1 MDIKIK
7 NFAIENKFKIAL
19 IAVLL
24 VAAFFRFF
32 LLTSIPPGIHPD
44 AATNAV
50 DAYHA
55 WRDSDRK
62 VFFENNYGREG
73 LFINIISYFFQF
85 FGPGYFVYKLPGAI
99 IGILSVLG
107 MYFLAKEAARKKLAG
122 IFAAFFAAVSFWII
136 IFDRTGFRAAL
147 SLLAVIWTAYF
158 FLKALR
164 KNKWRDYALAG
175 LFLGIGLNTYITFRL
190 MPFVLVFGIIY
201 KLILERKIRKISWGK
216 IMFLHKNFLWVVIIS
231 FLASLPLFIYFAQ
244 NTDLLIGR
252 SSDVSVFN
260 QSRSFT
266 LLALSTVSNLAMY
279 NFFGDPNWRHNFSTE
294 PILDPLQG
302 LLFIL
307 GAIIAVRYLFK
318 KQERQKPE
326 EITSLKANYFF
337 MIILFAMMFIPAG
350 ISYSPGGIPHALR
363 AIDTAP
369 VVFFFT
375 ALGLTAVYY
384 KLEISLWR
392 NKKALLLLICLI
404 FSYLALNTFSR
415 YFLRW
420 GLNERV
426 RHEFSEDFTNL
437 SRFINEKAGADEKI
451 LVVNQSIEVDYFT
464 LENPNVK
471 KINPLNSQMVE
482 DFGPTMIIFTNFKN
496 DNNVDIDRLNS
507 PAQKWKMIE
516 GINFGKGGHSI
527 KILEKN

>member
-1 MDIKIK
+1 MGIKIK
-7 NFAIENKFKIAL
+7 NFARENKFKIAL

-24 VAAFFRFF
+24 IAAFFRLF

-55 WRDSDRK
+55 WRDNDRK

-85 FGPGYFVYKLPGAI
+85 LGPSYFVYKLPGAI

-107 MYFLAKEAARKKLAG
+107 MYFLAKEAAGKKLAG
-122 IFAAFFAAVSFWII
+122 IFASFFSAVSFWII
-136 IFDRTGFRAAL
+136 IFDRTGFRATL

-164 KNKWRDYALAG
+164 GNKWHNYALSG

-201 KLILERKIRKISWGK
+201 KLILERKIRRLPWGK
-216 IMFLHKNFLWVVIIS
+216 IMLLHKNFFWVIIAS
-231 FLASLPLFIYFAQ
+231 FLVSLPLFIYFAQ

-252 SSDVSVFN
+252 SSEVSVFN
-260 QSRSFT
+260 QSHS
-266 LLALSTVSNLAMY
+266 LLLLTLSTVSNLAMY
-279 NFFGDPNWRHNFSTE
+279 NFFGDPNWRHNFSTD

-307 GAIIAVRYLFK
+307 GVIIAVRYLFK
-318 KQERQKPE
+318 KQESQKPE

-337 MIILFAMMFIPAG
+337 MFILFALMFVPAG

-369 VVFFFT
+369 AVFFFT
-375 ALGLTAVYY
+375 ALGLMAMYY

-392 NKKALLLLICLI
+392 NRKMLFLLICFI
-404 FSYLALNTFSR
+404 FSYLALNTFSK

-420 GLNERV
+420 GTNERT
-426 RHEFSEDFTNL
+426 RHEFSEDFTNI
-437 SRFINEKAGADEKI
+437 SRFINEKAGIGERI

-464 LENPNVK
+464 IEKPNVRK
-471 KINPLNSQMVE
+471 TYPLNLQAVE

-496 DNNVDIDRLNS
+496 DNNVDIDKLNS
-507 PAQKWKMIE
+507 LAQKWKTIE
-516 GINFGKGGHSI
+516 GINFGKGNHVI
-527 KILEKN
+527 KILGKI

>member
-7 NFAIENKFKIAL
+7 NFIIENKFKIAL

-24 VAAFFRFF
+24 IAAFFRFF

-55 WRDSDRK
+55 WRDNDRK

-73 LFINIISYFFQF
+73 LFINIVSYFFQF
-85 FGPGYFVYKLPGAI
+85 FGPSYFVYKLPGAI
-99 IGILSVLG
+99 IGILSILG

-122 IFAAFFAAVSFWII
+122 IFASFFAAVSFWII
-136 IFDRTGFRAAL
+136 IFDRTGFRATL

-158 FLKALR
+158 FIKALR
-164 KNKWRDYALAG
+164 GNRWYDYALSG

-201 KLILERKIRKISWGK
+201 KLILERKLSKLPWGK
-216 IMFLHKNFLWVVIIS
+216 IMLLHKNFLWVIIIS
-231 FLASLPLFIYFAQ
+231 LLVSFPLLIYFTQ

-252 SSDVSVFN
+252 SSDISVFN
-260 QSRSFT
+260 QPHSFT
-266 LLALSTVSNLAMY
+266 LLSLSTVSNLAMY

-302 LLFIL
+302 LLFVL
-307 GAIIAVRYLFK
+307 GAIIAARYLLK
-318 KQERQKPE
+318 KQEHQKPE

-337 MIILFAMMFIPAG
+337 MIVLFAMMFIPAG

-369 VVFFFT
+369 AVFFFT
-375 ALGLTAVYY
+375 ALGLMAMYY

-404 FSYLALNTFSR
+404 FSYLALNTFSK

-420 GLNERV
+420 GTNERT

-437 SRFINEKAGADEKI
+437 SHFINEKAGAGEKI

-464 LENPNVK
+464 IEKPNVK
-471 KINPLNSQMVE
+471 KINPLNLQVVE
-482 DFGPTMIIFTNFKN
+482 DFSPTIIIFTNFKN

-507 PAQKWKMIE
+507 PEQKWKTIE
-516 GINFGKGGHSI
+516 GINFGKGSHLI
-527 KILEKN
+527 KILEKI